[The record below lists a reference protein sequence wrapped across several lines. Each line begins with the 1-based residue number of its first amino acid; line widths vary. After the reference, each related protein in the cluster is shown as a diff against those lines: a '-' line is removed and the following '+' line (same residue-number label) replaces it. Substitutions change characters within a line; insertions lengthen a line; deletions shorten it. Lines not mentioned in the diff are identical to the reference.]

1 MSSSDRSS
9 GRPADNIMTNKLI
22 RSGPLRR
29 SMRKASSQSCWN
41 LKNKEIQ
48 FKRWKLMM
56 ETREDGKKQKAY
68 VAITSSTSYFHSL
81 SSCKRGGGGK
91 EQERAK
97 RREGGEGTRKRTPRT
112 LRNTQRTVWRACI
125 LVRVWRVKAS
135 FYLLNSFVSLPLPKE
150 ITCTKWSVST
160 KGTLSR
166 RTPNLLLK
174 LPKIWP
180 KSMWNNCNQN
190 KNAVSKITV

>member
-1 MSSSDRSS
+1 MKTYDGNER
-9 GRPADNIMTNKLI
+9 GWK
-22 RSGPLRR
+22 
-29 SMRKASSQSCWN
+29 KA
-41 LKNKEIQ
+41 K
-48 FKRWKLMM
+48 
-56 ETREDGKKQKAY
+56 
-68 VAITSSTSYFHSL
+68 SL
-81 SSCKRGGGGK
+81 CGDHVLNFVLSFSFQLQRGGGGK